1 MKPTSADRAPHQLRA
16 GFTLIELLVV
26 IAIIAILVALVLP
39 ALGGAREAA
48 RTVTCLSN
56 QRQIFIIC
64 RSYADDHRGV
74 GPALGQPW
82 ADSPNWAFVV
92 QTAAG
97 RQWSGG
103 ADAYSNASVLVC
115 PAVDRAYPEAMT
127 RTYAMNATG
136 QAGWTDPAGVA
147 DARSFDDLADARR
160 AHVAFDRVLFPS
172 RTITLIDS
180 AVDAPPSDPN
190 VPPPTRTASVI
201 DFRQPAHVQLR
212 IGAFHGGKAPGML
225 NLGLYDG
232 SARTEPRPAPGSL
245 PSHWLT
251 PLPAP

>member
-1 MKPTSADRAPHQLRA
+1 M
-16 GFTLIELLVV
+16 

-48 RTVTCLSN
+48 RTVSCLSN

-64 RSYADDHRGV
+64 RSYADDNRGI

-92 QTAAG
+92 QSAAG

-103 ADAYSNASVLVC
+103 ADVYANASVLVC

-136 QAGWTDPAGVA
+136 QAGWTDPAGVV
-147 DARSFDDLADARR
+147 DARSFDELADLRR

-232 SARTEPRPAPGSL
+232 SARTEPRPAAGML